1 MAFTLTADTNQI
13 PTATRQ
19 TRATTNNLLPRGRLW
34 AGRITSG
41 VAILFLL
48 FDSTLKLLRALPA
61 EQTTAQLGYPLSTV
75 RGIGIVEILCL
86 LLYVVPR
93 TSVLG
98 AILFTGYL
106 GGAIATHV
114 RIGSPLFSHTLFP
127 IYVAA
132 LLWGGLLLRHKGL
145 LRALFPQRPQA

>member
-13 PTATRQ
+13 PAGARQASPTTR
-19 TRATTNNLLPRGRLW
+19 NLLPRGRLW

-41 VAILFLL
+41 AAVLFLL
-48 FDSTLKLLRALPA
+48 FDSSLKLLRLLPA
-61 EQTTAQLGYPLSTV
+61 EQVTAQLGYPVSTV

-114 RIGSPLFSHTLFP
+114 RVGSPLFSHTLFP

-145 LRALFPQRPQA
+145 LRGLFPRRPHA